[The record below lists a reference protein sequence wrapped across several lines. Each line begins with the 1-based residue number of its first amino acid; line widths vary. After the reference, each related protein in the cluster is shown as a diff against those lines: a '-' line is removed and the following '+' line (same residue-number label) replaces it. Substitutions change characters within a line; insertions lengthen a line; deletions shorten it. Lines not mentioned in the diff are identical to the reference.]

1 MKGGINK
8 IMRNIASK
16 QGCNEFER
24 RMIKATYGHDTKPP
38 KEKHVIFL
46 LTVMHGSLADVSCT
60 DVVAALYKRCVEQ
73 HNVWSVNM
81 KVLIVFHR
89 LLQDKL
95 LSGKVMKELKD
106 KNFEFPSFY
115 KEGASLSQSD
125 RVITM
130 ISRGYAE
137 YLADLCKFLEK
148 SKFKSL
154 TRDFG
159 LAQVTM
165 EGMERKDVL
174 KLLKRLQKLVER
186 LMIQL
191 DHKDICVKNKLHA
204 CYMSHIF
211 MDLTKAYTM
220 YYAGINLLKK
230 KFKSLGSK
238 RKVEAFENYEFFLR
252 FTKEFK
258 QLVSSFPCVYG
269 LTYIA
274 PEIYEPNPKTLRK
287 LKKKIEKKDSAVSTK
302 NVPQEMLDEQNN
314 ISKICQSEKYIE
326 NFFSERASSL
336 NEEDFKEITSH
347 NGSRI
352 EVNEDTFVIDNL
364 LLDGARQEVRKHT
377 LQPQPPQA
385 HADFDGL
392 ENQFSSDSNSSGN
405 SNGVA
410 RRFKTSMH
418 LPPTAFQNLH

>member
-1 MKGGINK
+1 
-8 IMRNIASK
+8 MRNIASK
-16 QGCNEFER
+16 QGINEFER
-24 RMIKATYGHDTKPP
+24 RMIKATYGHDSKAP

-46 LTVMHGSLADVSCT
+46 LTVMHGSLADVSCK
-60 DVVAALYKRCVEQ
+60 DVVTALYKRCVDQ
-73 HNVWSVNM
+73 HNVWAVNM

-95 LSGKVMKELKD
+95 LSGKVIREMKE
-106 KNFEFPSFY
+106 KNFEFPVFF

-125 RVITM
+125 RIITM
-130 ISRGYAE
+130 ISRSYAE
-137 YLADLCKFLEK
+137 YLAELCKFLEK

-154 TRDFG
+154 TKDFG

-165 EGMERKDVL
+165 EGMESTDVL

-191 DHKDICVKNKLHA
+191 DHKDICVKNKLHS

-211 MDLTKAYTM
+211 MDLNKAYTM
-220 YYAGINLLKK
+220 YFAGMNLLKK
-230 KFKSLGSK
+230 NFKTLGSK
-238 RKVEAFENYEFFLR
+238 KRVKAFDHYEFFLK
-252 FTKEFK
+252 FTKDFK

-302 NVPQEMLDEQNN
+302 NVLQDRLDDQNS
-314 ISKICQSEKYIE
+314 ISKVCQSEKYIE

-336 NEEDFKEITSH
+336 NEEDFKELSSF
-347 NGSRI
+347 NGNKI
-352 EVNEDTFVIDNL
+352 EINEETYAIDNL
-364 LLDGARQEVRKHT
+364 LLEGARQEVRKHT

-385 HADFDGL
+385 NADFDGL

-405 SNGVA
+405 SNGIG

-418 LPPTAFQNLH
+418 LPPTAFQALH